1 GIGFGLIEIRM
12 SVDEQE
18 PIAPATAHRERGS
31 QQNRAVAAEH
41 DGKFIAIEQFSDG
54 FRQLERVLRDPAG
67 VERFRLGVEPSAIGC
82 VRLHASRAP
91 RPRAFGETVREQSVR
106 ETLDT
111 GRFEPKVRRRFQDR
125 AAPGND
131 SRIHRHR
138 FRTSRS
144 SSCNAWADER
154 LGPAEPR
161 CRVRHAG
168 HTDRLEKYTAVRVES
183 YPLVTSARLIS
194 ASSLRMLSATK
205 LQRW

>member
-1 GIGFGLIEIRM
+1 
-12 SVDEQE
+12 
-18 PIAPATAHRERGS
+18 
-31 QQNRAVAAEH
+31 
-41 DGKFIAIEQFSDG
+41 
-54 FRQLERVLRDPAG
+54 
-67 VERFRLGVEPSAIGC
+67 
-82 VRLHASRAP
+82 
-91 RPRAFGETVREQSVR
+91 
-106 ETLDT
+106 
-111 GRFEPKVRRRFQDR
+111 
-125 AAPGND
+125 
-131 SRIHRHR
+131 

-205 LQRW
+205 LQRWRWSNGCIGACVFRVRSNGRADDRFAASLDEGPMGAAVLACGRFRVLRIRGGSLAGARRARVREGGGVATLRDQERERWRAAYLGRSGRRRRLAHSVE